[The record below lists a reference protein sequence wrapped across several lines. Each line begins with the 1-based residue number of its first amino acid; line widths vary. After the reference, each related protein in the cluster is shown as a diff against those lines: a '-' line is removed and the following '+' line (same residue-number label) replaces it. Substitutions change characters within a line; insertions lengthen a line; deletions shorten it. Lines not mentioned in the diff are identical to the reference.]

1 MAMRVEYSWTFEDY
15 KEMQRAFFR
24 MKPKAKMF
32 YRGILSLG
40 LLLILSNVTLFLLD
54 QIDQDKLITGSI
66 PGLALILAWGFVVF
80 LLPKKQFEKQLLLRK
95 TTVLNLSDDAYC
107 TQTEL
112 GSSELKWSAF
122 QCWSETNNLFNLL
135 LQESQIMH
143 IIPKRALSETDQDQL
158 RGILERQISN
168 HVK

>member
-1 MAMRVEYSWTFEDY
+1 MRVEYSWTFEDY

-32 YRGILSLG
+32 YRGVLSLG

-54 QIDQDKLITGSI
+54 QVDLDKAVTGST
-66 PGLALILAWGFVVF
+66 PGIGLIVAWWYISFM
-80 LLPKKQFEKQLLLRK
+80 LPKKQFEKQPLLRK
-95 TTVLNLSDDAYC
+95 ITTLNLSEEAYC

-122 QCWSETNNLFNLL
+122 EGWAETENLFNLL
-135 LQESQIMH
+135 LRQSQIMH
-143 IIPKRALSETDQDQL
+143 IIPKRALNAPDQEVL
-158 RGILERQISN
+158 RGILQRQIPNPKS
-168 HVK
+168 